1 VKFFFDKDKEERRCI
16 NEESLDSLRRV
27 MSGDAGVI
35 GVGGASNGRRASFAC
50 CRILSMAF
58 RSHSAI

>member
-1 VKFFFDKDKEERRCI
+1 
-16 NEESLDSLRRV
+16 

>member
-1 VKFFFDKDKEERRCI
+1 
-16 NEESLDSLRRV
+16 

-35 GVGGASNGRRASFAC
+35 GVGGASNGRRAS
-50 CRILSMAF
+50 LAF